1 MRFWLTLSL
10 SLFIFAGC
18 TTSQAPEPYTPS
30 TYNVSTSTK
39 RAPNQKNTA
48 TYPGSEKQLKKSTTP
63 ASSSS
68 AQITETQPSSAP
80 VTIDN
85 TITSTTIAMATPT
98 PSTSVEQ
105 PKQPIVVE
113 EEPQQQQPSTQTEAS
128 AAVLEPVVAA
138 SMPKPLNDDSTIIKI
153 AVLVPQK
160 TIKKY
165 AITSVNSVISYFL
178 YKNYYFDLNVFNT
191 GDERE
196 ESIAKALADIKA
208 GGYHYIIAPVTAEGA
223 QIVSNRVQDTLVF
236 IPTLNHSSVRNAGS
250 NIIFGGI
257 DYDQQVTLLATKAN
271 ERVGTFEDG
280 SSLSYQLNGL
290 IKKNS
295 NHVFYEKR
303 VENAKMNFK
312 QLFKGNSSLN
322 NASLYLNTPLV
333 TSSLIASQLR
343 ANGINPHMLLSTQIN
358 YNPLLLSLTQYEDR
372 DQMYIANS
380 IQKAPPALE
389 EINAL
394 FGHDIVYDW
403 VNYSTSIG
411 ADYLC
416 QQFFDGKIK
425 RTFKENISSN
435 QVVYNTSLYQP
446 GRNEFIRAN

>member
-1 MRFWLTLSL
+1 M
-10 SLFIFAGC
+10 
-18 TTSQAPEPYTPS
+18 
-30 TYNVSTSTK
+30 
-39 RAPNQKNTA
+39 
-48 TYPGSEKQLKKSTTP
+48 
-63 ASSSS
+63 
-68 AQITETQPSSAP
+68 
-80 VTIDN
+80 TIDN

-98 PSTSVEQ
+98 PSTTVEQ
-105 PKQPIVVE
+105 PKQPISTE
-113 EEPQQQQPSTQTEAS
+113 EATSSSQETDTSVSTL
-128 AAVLEPVVAA
+128 VPVPAA

-165 AITSVNSVISYFL
+165 AITSVNSVIAYLL

-196 ESIAKALADIKA
+196 DSIAKALSDIKA
-208 GGYHYIIAPVTAEGA
+208 GGYHYIIAPVTADGA
-223 QIVSNRVQDTLVF
+223 QIIANNVQDTLVF
-236 IPTLNHSSVRNAGS
+236 IPTLNRSNVRSAGS

-257 DYDQQVTLLATKAN
+257 DYDQQIALLATKAN
-271 ERVGTFEDG
+271 DRVGTFEDG

-303 VENAKMNFK
+303 VENSKMNYK

-343 ANGINPHMLLSTQIN
+343 ANGINPYMLLSTQIN

-380 IQKAPPALE
+380 IQKAPPSLE

-403 VNYSTSIG
+403 VNYSTSVG

-416 QQFFDGKIK
+416 QQFFDGKIS
-425 RTFKENISSN
+425 RTFKENISGN

>member
-1 MRFWLTLSL
+1 M
-10 SLFIFAGC
+10 
-18 TTSQAPEPYTPS
+18 
-30 TYNVSTSTK
+30 K
-39 RAPNQKNTA
+39 KAPNQKNTSM
-48 TYPGSEKQLKKSTTP
+48 YPGSEKPLAKSTTP
-63 ASSSS
+63 SSSS
-68 AQITETQPSSAP
+68 KIVETQPDSAP

-85 TITSTTIAMATPT
+85 TITSTTTIAMATPT
-98 PSTSVEQ
+98 PSTTVEQ
-105 PKQPIVVE
+105 PKQPISGE
-113 EEPQQQQPSTQTEAS
+113 EETQSQQIETPVAT
-128 AAVLEPVVAA
+128 LEPVRAA

-165 AITSVNSVISYFL
+165 AITSVNSVISYLL

-191 GDERE
+191 GDEKE
-196 ESIAKALADIKA
+196 ESITKALSEIKA
-208 GGYHYIIAPVTAEGA
+208 GGYHYIIAPVTADGA
-223 QIVSNRVQDTLVF
+223 QIISNNVQDTLVF
-236 IPTLNHSSVRNAGS
+236 IPTLNRSNVRSAGS

-257 DYDQQVTLLATKAN
+257 DYDQQITLLATKAN

-303 VENAKMNFK
+303 VENSKMNYK

-343 ANGINPHMLLSTQIN
+343 ANGINPYMLLSTQIN

-380 IQKAPPALE
+380 IQKAPPSLE

-403 VNYSTSIG
+403 VNYSTSVG

-416 QQFFDGKIK
+416 QQFFDGKIS
-425 RTFKENISSN
+425 RTFKESISGN

>member
-10 SLFIFAGC
+10 SLLIFTGC
-18 TTSQAPEPYTPS
+18 TTTSKAPEPYTPS

-39 RAPNQKNTA
+39 RAPNQKSTS
-48 TYPGSEKQLKKSTTP
+48 TYPGSEKQITTTSKSITP
-63 ASSSS
+63 
-68 AQITETQPSSAP
+68 INKEPDSAP
-80 VTIDN
+80 VVIDSTIS
-85 TITSTTIAMATPT
+85 STTIAMATPT
-98 PSTSVEQ
+98 PSTTVEQ
-105 PKQPIVVE
+105 PKQLQVV
-113 EEPQQQQPSTQTEAS
+113 EEPQQQVEIS
-128 AAVLEPVVAA
+128 AAPLEPVIAPQMA
-138 SMPKPLNDDSTIIKI
+138 RPLNDDATIIKI

-165 AITSVNSVISYFL
+165 AITSVNSVISYLL

-196 ESIAKALADIKA
+196 ESIAKALAEIKA
-208 GGYHYIIAPVTAEGA
+208 GGYHYIIAPVTADGA
-223 QIVSNRVQDTLVF
+223 NIIASHVSDTLVF
-236 IPTLNHSSVRNAGS
+236 IPTLNRSNARSTGS

-257 DYDQQVTLLATKAN
+257 DYDQQIALLATKAN

-280 SSLSYQLNGL
+280 SSLSYQLNGS

-295 NHVFYEKR
+295 NSVFYEKR
-303 VENAKMNFK
+303 IENAKANFK
-312 QLFKGNSSLN
+312 QLFKGNNSLN

-343 ANGINPHMLLSTQIN
+343 ANGINPYTLLSTQIN

-425 RTFKENISSN
+425 RSFKENVANN
-435 QVVYNTSLYQP
+435 QVVYNTTLFQP
-446 GRNEFIRAN
+446 GRNEFIRSN

>member
-18 TTSQAPEPYTPS
+18 TTQAPEPYTPS
-30 TYNVSTSTK
+30 TYNVSTSMK
-39 RAPNQKNTA
+39 KAPNQKNTS
-48 TYPGSEKQLKKSTTP
+48 TYPGSEKPLAKATTP
-63 ASSSS
+63 SSSLKN
-68 AQITETQPSSAP
+68 TETQSSSAP

-98 PSTSVEQ
+98 PSTTVEQ
-105 PKQPIVVE
+105 PKQPISTE
-113 EEPQQQQPSTQTEAS
+113 EATSSSQETDTSVSTL
-128 AAVLEPVVAA
+128 VPVPAA

-165 AITSVNSVISYFL
+165 AITSVNSVIAYLL

-196 ESIAKALADIKA
+196 DSIAKALSDIKA
-208 GGYHYIIAPVTAEGA
+208 GGYHYIIAPVTADGA
-223 QIVSNRVQDTLVF
+223 QIIANNVQDTLVF
-236 IPTLNHSSVRNAGS
+236 IPTLNRSNVRSAGS

-257 DYDQQVTLLATKAN
+257 DYDQQIALLATKAN
-271 ERVGTFEDG
+271 DRVGTFEDG

-303 VENAKMNFK
+303 VENSKMNYK

-343 ANGINPHMLLSTQIN
+343 ANGINPYMLLSTQIN

-380 IQKAPPALE
+380 IQKAPPSLE

-403 VNYSTSIG
+403 VNYSTSVG

-416 QQFFDGKIK
+416 QQFFNGKIS
-425 RTFKENISSN
+425 RTFKENISGN